1 MNNYGV
7 ADELDWQLRADEMLF
22 MASVI
27 VMATLNVAATIIS
40 ESALSYPGLG
50 VQPPTVTWGQ
60 MLSDGRNHVSTSWW
74 LATFPGVA
82 ITISVLGVIFLGG
95 WLRDVLDP
103 RLKQ

>member
-1 MNNYGV
+1 MDNYGV

-50 VQPPTVTWGQ
+50 VQPPT
-60 MLSDGRNHVSTSWW
+60 
-74 LATFPGVA
+74 
-82 ITISVLGVIFLGG
+82 ISVLGMIFLGD
-95 WLRDVLDP
+95 WLRDVLDL